1 MKIPQHGGEQN
12 NTDTDKSASDNTS
25 QHDQAKSL
33 KVHYGGIQCRWSLIA
48 QKMQD
53 QQVSTKQPTKRCTRR
68 QPQEPA

>member
-33 KVHYGGIQCRWSLIA
+33 
-48 QKMQD
+48 
-53 QQVSTKQPTKRCTRR
+53 
-68 QPQEPA
+68 